1 MQLQCVTMTAPIEA
15 EPASEEKSLKVNARH
30 SPAASLPDD
39 ATLTPQS
46 LSPHTKS
53 PSHAPFSD
61 LQSSQSGHV
70 AELQSPRMEPTDSQG
85 WETRSPTPAKHE
97 ESTTKHELVTS
108 ETELEPSKRQ
118 RLDGPEEP
126 TETEAYEELR
136 RGAFQALQSIEQ
148 DFAKLRER
156 LYHERLAEIEKEVVA
171 ISTGKHP
178 RYSLAMADIDS
189 RRKKQMEQVS
199 EWRRHKNIDIHR
211 QVQSSLRSAHA
222 TFLAKRAELRRSVM
236 DSIMNQKQK
245 LTDEMM
251 LFNSTAPTLPSESIL
266 KHRRERTLQENKDTL
281 GISTTVGFPIS
292 MKPSGYEEA
301 ETESDVRMIQQTE
314 TNEKSKLSYII

>member
-1 MQLQCVTMTAPIEA
+1 MQLQCVTMTAPIEEELTA
-15 EPASEEKSLKVNARH
+15 TEEKSLKVNTRH
-30 SPAASLPDD
+30 SPARPSSLPDD

-46 LSPHTKS
+46 LSPHNSTIG
-53 PSHAPFSD
+53 PSHASFSD
-61 LQSSQSGHV
+61 HGDLQNSQSGHV
-70 AELQSPRMEPTDSQG
+70 VALRSPRMEPTGSQG
-85 WETRSPTPAKHE
+85 WENRSPTSAKHE
-97 ESTTKHELVTS
+97 EGPTTKHELDASDQDRT
-108 ETELEPSKRQ
+108 EPSKKR
-118 RLDGPEEP
+118 RLDGTDDIEH
-126 TETEAYEELR
+126 TEAYEELR

-178 RYSLAMADIDS
+178 TYAQAMSEIDS

-199 EWRRHKNIDIHR
+199 EWRRHKNTDIHR
-211 QVQSSLRSAHA
+211 QVQSSLRSAHV

-251 LFNSTAPTLPSESIL
+251 LFNSTGKLEES
-266 KHRRERTLQENKDTL
+266 
-281 GISTTVGFPIS
+281 
-292 MKPSGYEEA
+292 
-301 ETESDVRMIQQTE
+301 
-314 TNEKSKLSYII
+314 SK